1 MKPISSGQEKIS
13 IFVEL
18 FNLLTN
24 IKEMLKGHPKG
35 LYVAFFANMGERF
48 GFYTMMAIL
57 VLFLQAKFGLPAEKA
72 GDIYS
77 WFYFAI
83 YALSLLGGI
92 LADATK
98 KYTLVIALGQ
108 VVMFGGYA
116 MMVIPGLSLPVT
128 VIGLFTIA
136 IGNGLFKGNL
146 QAVVGQMYDN
156 PKYDKVRDNAFLIF
170 YMGINV
176 GAFFAP
182 FAAMGIRNW
191 WLKVNG
197 FLHDGSIPAMC
208 HQYKDGTL
216 QDPSVLQNL
225 ADAVSLNG
233 PVTDLAAF
241 ADTYI
246 STFSRGYN
254 FAFGIAAIAMVISLL
269 AYLIFNKHLPK
280 REKAA
285 GETTISL
292 RERPMAI
299 PVALVAG
306 AAAAILI
313 GLVKDIATGS
323 AIGLFVAFVTWIAMI
338 ATKDEK
344 QRVVSLLL
352 VFFVVIFFWM
362 GFHQNGLTLTFF
374 ARDYTV
380 KQVDPF
386 TYMFFTLENILSVIA
401 FIAGIFLLIGR
412 NATKQTRL
420 IGAVMTLVGGALA
433 VVFYLRGEASNPI
446 APEVFQSYNPLF
458 IVSLTFAVMAF
469 FAWLKRKNMEPS
481 TPRKIG
487 IGMVIAS
494 FGFIIMVIGSFK
506 LISPNELQV
515 IDEMGVVRYNPVP
528 DASRVMPYWLI
539 SSYLVLTFA
548 ELFLS
553 PMGLSFVS
561 KVAPVRFQG
570 VMQGGWLLATA
581 VGNKL
586 LFIGS
591 FFWEKIALWQ
601 LWTIFVVTCLLS
613 AAFIFSIL
621 KKLEKAT
628 S

>member
-1 MKPISSGQEKIS
+1 M
-13 IFVEL
+13 F
-18 FNLLTN
+18 
-24 IKEMLKGHPKG
+24 KGHPKG
-35 LYVAFFANMGERF
+35 LFVAFFANMGERF

-57 VLFLQAKFGLPAEKA
+57 VLFLQAKFGLAAEKA

-77 WFYFAI
+77 WFYFFI
-83 YALSLLGGI
+83 YALSLVGGI

-98 KYTLVIALGQ
+98 KYTAVIAMGQ
-108 VVMFGGYA
+108 VIMFIGYS

-128 VIGLFTIA
+128 IIGLFTIA
-136 IGNGLFKGNL
+136 IGNGFFKGNL
-146 QAVVGQMYDN
+146 QAVVGQLYDD
-156 PKYDKVRDNAFLIF
+156 PKYKGVRDNAFLIF

-197 FLHDGSIPAMC
+197 FLHDGSLPALC
-208 HQYKDGTL
+208 HQYMDGTL
-216 QDPSVLQNL
+216 QDVGVLRDL
-225 ADAVSLNG
+225 ANAVSLNG
-233 PVTDLAAF
+233 PVTDLTAF
-241 ADTYI
+241 ANTYI
-246 STFSRGYN
+246 VTFSRGYN
-254 FAFGIAAIAMVISLL
+254 MAFGIAAAAMVISLV
-269 AYLIFNKHLPK
+269 AYLIFHKHLPRRQK
-280 REKAA
+280 SA
-285 GETTISL
+285 GEKTITL
-292 RERPMAI
+292 TEKPLAI

-306 AAAAILI
+306 AVAAVLI
-313 GLVKDIATGS
+313 SFVKDFATGG
-323 AIGLFVAFVTWIAMI
+323 AIGLFVGFVTWIILI
-338 ATKDEK
+338 ATREEK

-362 GFHQNGLTLTFF
+362 GFHQNGLTYTFF

-380 KQVDPF
+380 KKVGPV

-401 FIAGIFLLIGR
+401 FLAGVFMLIGR
-412 NATKQTRL
+412 NATKRSR
-420 IGAVMTLVGGALA
+420 IAGALLAVLGGAAA
-433 VVFYLRGEASNPI
+433 VWFYSRGEAENPI
-446 APEVFQSYNPLF
+446 APEVFQSFNPLF
-458 IVSLTFAVMAF
+458 IVSLTFAVMAV
-469 FAWLKRKNMEPS
+469 FAWLNKRNMEPS
-481 TPRKIG
+481 TPKKIG

-494 FGFIIMVIGSFK
+494 VGFLIMIIASVR
-506 LISPNELQV
+506 LVSPVDLQV
-515 IDEMGVVRYNPVP
+515 VDEATGVIKYSPVP

-561 KVAPVRFQG
+561 KVAPTRFQG

-601 LWTIFVVTCLLS
+601 LWLIFVVTCLLS

-621 KKLEKAT
+621 KRLERAT
-628 S
+628 RDS